1 MSNAKSGS
9 RPSRHPRPQKDTKAE
24 RASAPAAA
32 ATSETTS
39 QTRHARDAD
48 LPPAAVETFAIEKDY
63 GGVPALAPLDLAVE
77 PGESVVLI
85 GHNGSGKTTLLRMAG
100 RPARA
105 LERQRAHP
113 RRAGGVARRP
123 APR

>member
-9 RPSRHPRPQKDTKAE
+9 RPSRHPRPHKDTQAE
-24 RASAPAAA
+24 RTSAPAAA
-32 ATSETTS
+32 TTSETKHT
-39 QTRHARDAD
+39 RDAD

-63 GGVPALAPLDLAVE
+63 GGVPALAALDLAVE

-85 GHNGSGKTTLLRMAG
+85 GHNGSGKTTLLRMLAG
-100 RPARA
+100 PAGA
-105 LERQRAHP
+105 LERQRRSSTASP
-113 RRAGGVARRP
+113 RGRCRP